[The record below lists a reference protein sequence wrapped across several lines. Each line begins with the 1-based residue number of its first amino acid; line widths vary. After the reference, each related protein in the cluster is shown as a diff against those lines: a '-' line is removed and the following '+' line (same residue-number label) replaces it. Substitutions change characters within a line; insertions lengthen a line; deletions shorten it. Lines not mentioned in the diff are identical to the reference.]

1 MATKTKPETNEPA
14 PDDTAAAA
22 PRKPGALASWLPVA
36 AVLLLAPLGTWAVV
50 EYVMVPRLVK
60 QLAHVAADPQ
70 SVTASAAQPASV
82 PAKPNPG
89 GSYEFDNVV
98 VNLAGTMG
106 TRYLKTSLVVM
117 GSDPGLKAVF
127 EAEKPQVT
135 DVTLNVLS
143 SLTLNDLEQPGS
155 KNVLREKLVNAY
167 NQVLGRKVA
176 DQVYFSDFVI
186 Q

>member
-1 MATKTKPETNEPA
+1 MATKTKPEPTEVPA
-14 PDDTAAAA
+14 EDAA
-22 PRKPGALASWLPVA
+22 PPPKRGALAAWLPAA
-36 AVLLLAPLGTWAVV
+36 AVLLLAPVATWAAV
-50 EYVMVPRLVK
+50 EYVIVPRIEK
-60 QLAHVAADPQ
+60 QLAHAAADPQ
-70 SVTASAAQPASV
+70 AVAPPADQAVSA
-82 PAKPNPG
+82 PAKPNPD
-89 GSYEFDNVV
+89 GSYDFTNIV

-117 GSDPGLKAVF
+117 GGPGLKAVF

-155 KNVLREKLVNAY
+155 KNVIREKLVSAY

-176 DQVYFSDFVI
+176 EQVYFSDFVI